1 MTRLLFLLMLATLAS
16 SLHAETYAQ
25 REDVQA
31 FVADMNTRHGFDV
44 DALSALFHRT
54 KPIAVVIKA

>member
-16 SLHAETYAQ
+16 SLRAETYAQ

-31 FVADMNTRHGFDV
+31 FVADMNTGTASTSTR
-44 DALSALFHRT
+44 SARCSTGPNRL
-54 KPIAVVIKA
+54 PS